1 MTIPVQALQ
10 DRCRETA
17 GFLFSHPCRNPA
29 TTRCIRCSKPICAEH
44 GRPAS
49 LQGESGPA
57 PSSGTDVVC
66 IGCARHQASHV
77 STTGDRDAL
86 RGDPFFFGW
95 ALSEDASS
103 WSYSSADHEA
113 FAGDDLG
120 AEEGAWERDWDAS

>member
-1 MTIPVQALQ
+1 
-10 DRCRETA
+10 
-17 GFLFSHPCRNPA
+17 
-29 TTRCIRCSKPICAEH
+29 
-44 GRPAS
+44 
-49 LQGESGPA
+49 
-57 PSSGTDVVC
+57 VVC